1 MTNEQVIET
10 LLTLGVPGVICA
22 TVLALA
28 WMFKEPIG
36 ARIRGEAAERAE
48 KAKKEA

>member
-1 MTNEQVIET
+1 MSEQTIET
-10 LLTLGVPGVICA
+10 LLTLGVPGVFCA

-28 WMFKEPIG
+28 YRFREPIS

-48 KAKKEA
+48 KAKK